1 VKLDWKRL
9 GYGEDAILG
18 DFDGGDGVR
27 FSLVHMP
34 TCYRRGTWRLLI
46 EVASGPGH
54 ELWGCFDMAD
64 EPQRWYHQRE
74 AALSEAQII
83 ADVLWNGRQAH
94 GGAVGK
100 AGRKQDEVDVVW
112 AACNAA
118 YKKGMI
124 DTAQDFCEG
133 CRKARPERHKGS
145 LRFWHG
151 TPKEPIPCPA
161 SSIHDRIEMSGG
173 WQAEWPKPQESARV
187 PHGG

>member
-1 VKLDWKRL
+1 MKEMFQFSCKLPATALKIADI
-9 GYGEDAILG
+9 G
-18 DFDGGDGVR
+18 
-27 FSLVHMP
+27 S
-34 TCYRRGTWRLLI
+34 RGNQNYAPFFTR
-46 EVASGPGH
+46 PGW
-54 ELWGCFDMAD
+54 EYVGMDMAD

-151 TPKEPIPCPA
+151 R
-161 SSIHDRIEMSGG
+161 DRLRLAQPPGAG
-173 WQAEWPKPQESARV
+173 P
-187 PHGG
+187 G